1 MPTVFLL
8 YFLYH
13 TWIFFI
19 IAHKLFIYL
28 LLIKICSQH
37 KVCGR
42 KNTTTQEANII
53 EKTFLCFKAKL
64 DLFMSPIFPE
74 ANWCSQKHFQYQIMG
89 LLCLLVSWKNWWLN
103 INSFPYIFH
112 PYQND
117 WSTCFKDKIN
127 LFSLNF

>member
-1 MPTVFLL
+1 MPTVSLL

-13 TWIFFI
+13 AWNFFL
-19 IAHKLFIYL
+19 IADKLFIYL
-28 LLIKICSQH
+28 LLKKICSQH
-37 KVCGR
+37 KVCER

-64 DLFMSPIFPE
+64 DLFVKIFPE
-74 ANWCSQKHFQYQIMG
+74 PNWCSQKCFQYQIMG
-89 LLCLLVSWKNWWLN
+89 FLCLLVSWKNWWSN
-103 INSFPYIFH
+103 INSPYIFH

-117 WSTCFKDKIN
+117 WSTCFKDNIN